1 MSMSVW
7 RKGSARLPGL
17 GRLAAALVLV
27 LGMVC
32 LLPACGTSDG
42 LDEKAESF
50 DYSHIRTNPDV
61 VALLPKDI
69 KDSGELTIGTNAIY
83 APAEYT
89 GEDTKTIMGY
99 EIDIARGLGKVM
111 GLRVRPIESKFDNI
125 IPAMGSKFDLGMSA
139 FTITAEREK
148 SVNFVQHYRAGLS
161 FVVTRGNPRK
171 LAVGNLC
178 GATASVQTGTAQEES
193 ILAMA
198 RTCKAQGKATLTVKS
213 YADQASA
220 TIALVNKQVD
230 LMYTDTPVAAYA
242 VKQTDGALQLL
253 GRPQEVAPM
262 GIVIA
267 KDNMK
272 LTKAVQAALQKLI
285 DSGVYKAILDKWGVA
300 SGAVTKAVINPD
312 LTSGKADVVS
322 TTSATG
328 AAGTSTTADAA
339 STTTG
344 AAYATP
350 GSSDSSASSDASKT
364 GDEQ

>member
-50 DYSHIRTNPDV
+50 DYSHIRTDPDV

-111 GLRVRPIESKFDNI
+111 GLRVRPIESNFDNI

-161 FVVTRGNPRK
+161 FVVARGNPRK

-198 RTCKAQGKATLTVKS
+198 RACKAQG
-213 YADQASA
+213 
-220 TIALVNKQVD
+220 NKQVD

-312 LTSGKADVVS
+312 LTSGKADAVS

-350 GSSDSSASSDASKT
+350 SSSDSSASSDASKT

>member
-1 MSMSVW
+1 MSAW
-7 RKGSARLPGL
+7 RKGSVRLPDL

-42 LDEKAESF
+42 LDEKAASF
-50 DYSHIRTNPDV
+50 DYSHIQTDPDV

-69 KDSGELTIGTNAIY
+69 KDSGELTVGTNAIY

-89 GEDTKTIMGY
+89 GEDTKTIVGY

-111 GLRVRPIESKFDNI
+111 GLRVRLIESNFDNI

-139 FTITAEREK
+139 FTITAERER

-161 FVVTRGNPRK
+161 FVVARGNPRK

-178 GATASVQTGTAQEES
+178 GAVASVQTGTAQEEG

-198 RTCKAQGKATLTVKS
+198 RTCKAQGKATLTIKS

-242 VKQTDGALQLL
+242 VRQTDGALQLL

-272 LTKAVQAALQKLI
+272 LAKAVQAALQKLI

-312 LTSGKADVVS
+312 LTSGKADTASAAS
-322 TTSATG
+322 TAGTTG
-328 AAGTSTTADAA
+328 AAGTPS
-339 STTTG
+339 
-344 AAYATP
+344 
-350 GSSDSSASSDASKT
+350 SSDSSASSGASKT